1 MPQYPRVEPYVA
13 LKQGIEYEERAELNC
28 GCVMQ
33 DHEDGVSIELY
44 FCTLHNGA
52 QQLLDVLA
60 KLAIAAYQDLA
71 GAAIACAFC
80 TSVRALEPDRGVTL
94 DHQED
99 CVMNEVHEAIR
110 TARLGPK
117 GGDAQQAG

>member
-1 MPQYPRVEPYVA
+1 MPQYPKVEPYVA
-13 LKQGIEYEERAELNC
+13 LKQGIKYEERAELDC

-44 FCTLHNGA
+44 FCTLHDAA

-60 KLAIAAYQDLA
+60 KVAMAAYQDLD
-71 GAAIACAFC
+71 GAIACAFC
-80 TSVRALEPDRGVTL
+80 TSVRALDPDRGVTL

>member
-13 LKQGIEYEERAELNC
+13 LKQGIEYEERAELDC

-44 FCTLHNGA
+44 FCTLHNAA
-52 QQLLDVLA
+52 QELLDVLDKVA
-60 KLAIAAYQDLA
+60 SAAYQSLRLTVRCRLC
-71 GAAIACAFC
+71 GAASRHGDSI
-80 TSVRALEPDRGVTL
+80 EPMQHD
-94 DHQED
+94 ED
-99 CVMNEVHEAIR
+99 CPMNLIRQAIR